1 MPMVEQEFD
10 REKHVYRDQDLAE
23 LLRKA
28 VQFFNGTPVMALP
41 LKEKFEG
48 AGIYALY
55 YRGKEGLYAPYGNII
70 NAYAYNEPIY
80 VGKAEPEGK
89 RQSRSLGSKS
99 GNKLYGRLREHVRS
113 IRAVTGLKI
122 EDFCCRFVICEGD
135 TVTMIPAFEAA
146 LTAKF
151 RPLWNTFVDGFGNH
165 APGKGRV
172 SGVRSL
178 WDTLHVGRKFADDLP
193 DNPCSVRMIKTRI
206 KDFFVSRAPY
216 YS

>member
-1 MPMVEQEFD
+1 MPMVEQAFD

-28 VQFFNGTPVMALP
+28 VQFFNGTPVLQLP

-55 YRGKEGLYAPYGNII
+55 YTGKQGLYAPYGNII
-70 NAYAYNEPIY
+70 NAYGYNEPIY

-89 RQSRSLGSKS
+89 RQGRALVRKS
-99 GNKLYGRLREHVRS
+99 GNKLYARLADHVRS
-113 IRAVTGLKI
+113 IRAASGLKV
-122 EDFCCRFVICEGD
+122 EDFSCRFVICEGE

-165 APGKGRV
+165 NPGKGRA
-172 SGVRSL
+172 SGEKSL
-178 WDTLHVGRKFADDLP
+178 WDTLHPGRRFAEVLP
-193 DNPCSVRMIKTRI
+193 PNHCSVKALKRRI
-206 KDFFVSRAPY
+206 NDFFVSRAPY

>member
-89 RQSRSLGSKS
+89 RQSRSLGAKS
-99 GNKLYGRLREHVRS
+99 GNKLYCRLSEHVRS

-122 EDFCCRFVICEGD
+122 EDFVADSLFAKVI
-135 TVTMIPAFEAA
+135 
-146 LTAKF
+146 L
-151 RPLWNTFVDGFGNH
+151 
-165 APGKGRV
+165 
-172 SGVRSL
+172 
-178 WDTLHVGRKFADDLP
+178 
-193 DNPCSVRMIKTRI
+193 
-206 KDFFVSRAPY
+206 
-216 YS
+216 

>member
-1 MPMVEQEFD
+1 MPLIAPEFD
-10 REKHVYRDQDLAE
+10 RQKHIYKNDDLSE
-23 LLRKA
+23 LLQKA
-28 VQFFNGTPVMALP
+28 VQFFNGTPVLQLP
-41 LKEKFEG
+41 LTEKFEG
-48 AGIYALY
+48 SGIYAIY
-55 YRGKEGLYAPYGNII
+55 YKGKDGLYAPYGKII

-89 RQSRSLGSKS
+89 RQGRAIIQKS
-99 GNKLYGRLREHVRS
+99 GTKLYGRLKEHARS
-113 IRAVTGLKI
+113 INAVSGLKI

-146 LTAKF
+146 LTSKF

-165 APGKGRV
+165 DPGKGRV

-178 WDTLHVGRKFADDLP
+178 WDTLHSGRKFAEKLP
-193 DNPCSVRMIKTRI
+193 DNSTSVKSIKMRI

-216 YS
+216 YT